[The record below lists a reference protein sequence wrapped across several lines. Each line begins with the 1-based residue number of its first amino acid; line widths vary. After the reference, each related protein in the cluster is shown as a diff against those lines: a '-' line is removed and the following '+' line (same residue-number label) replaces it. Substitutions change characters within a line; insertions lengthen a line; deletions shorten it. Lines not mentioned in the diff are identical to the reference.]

1 MHATPSNRSPLPS
14 KLLSRLAF
22 VATNM
27 VNPSL
32 CQWHVG
38 PIGPSVCLSCCP
50 IVCLSTRPFV
60 CPLNKEGNTELKLH
74 ITRVNIDR
82 QQQQRVQRDWKT
94 RLIRAAAAA
103 TWAGIDDQRSTID
116 QVKRNKSSRRGTM
129 TDNRTAHGQVN
140 YFAYIYY
147 NLWNC
152 PIVDRRRRSPI
163 AAAAVVA
170 AAVAVAA
177 ATSPCIIVN
186 QVSGELRSRTG
197 CTKVVKGL
205 RTIVVVSDRPLS

>member
-1 MHATPSNRSPLPS
+1 
-14 KLLSRLAF
+14 
-22 VATNM
+22 
-27 VNPSL
+27 
-32 CQWHVG
+32 
-38 PIGPSVCLSCCP
+38 
-50 IVCLSTRPFV
+50 
-60 CPLNKEGNTELKLH
+60 
-74 ITRVNIDR
+74 
-82 QQQQRVQRDWKT
+82 
-94 RLIRAAAAA
+94 
-103 TWAGIDDQRSTID
+103 
-116 QVKRNKSSRRGTM
+116 M

-163 AAAAVVA
+163 AAAASV
-170 AAVAVAA
+170 VAVAA

>member
-1 MHATPSNRSPLPS
+1 
-14 KLLSRLAF
+14 
-22 VATNM
+22 
-27 VNPSL
+27 
-32 CQWHVG
+32 
-38 PIGPSVCLSCCP
+38 
-50 IVCLSTRPFV
+50 
-60 CPLNKEGNTELKLH
+60 
-74 ITRVNIDR
+74 
-82 QQQQRVQRDWKT
+82 
-94 RLIRAAAAA
+94 
-103 TWAGIDDQRSTID
+103 
-116 QVKRNKSSRRGTM
+116 M

-152 PIVDRRRRSPI
+152 PNVDRRRRSPI
-163 AAAAVVA
+163 SAAAAAAAVAVA
-170 AAVAVAA
+170 LAVAA